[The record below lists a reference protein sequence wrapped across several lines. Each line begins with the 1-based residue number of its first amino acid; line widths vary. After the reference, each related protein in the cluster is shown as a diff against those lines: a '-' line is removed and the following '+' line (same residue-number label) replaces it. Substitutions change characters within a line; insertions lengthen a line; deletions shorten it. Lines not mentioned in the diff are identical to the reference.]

1 MTVRRFVDITV
12 GSVLALGVV
21 PALVVL
27 AAIGLLVFRANPFFV
42 HDRVG
47 LAGRRFHFLKLRSMS
62 PDAPAYATKHELR
75 AEQIPFWG
83 RQLRRFHIDELPQLL
98 LVPIGRMSLVGP
110 RPEMPFL
117 HERFPQPFAERRVSV
132 RPGCTGLWQVGA
144 SASGLIADAPEYD
157 EFYLQHRSWRLDL
170 WIVAH
175 TITKMLG
182 VGEPATLEQVPAWAT
197 RRGTAPEYSGGRA

>member
-1 MTVRRFVDITV
+1 MRRFVDITA
-12 GSVLALGVV
+12 GGFLALVV
-21 PALVVL
+21 IPALVVL
-27 AAIGLLVFRANPFFV
+27 AVIGLLVLRANPFFV
-42 HDRVG
+42 QDRVG
-47 LAGRRFHFLKLRSMS
+47 LGGRPFRFLKLRSMT
-62 PDAPAYATKHELR
+62 PDAPAYATKHDLR

-98 LVPIGRMSLVGP
+98 LVPLGHMSLIGP

-144 SASGLIADAPEYD
+144 GAHGLIADAPEYD

-170 WIVAH
+170 WIVAR
-175 TITKMLG
+175 TVTKMLG
-182 VGEPATLEQVPAWAT
+182 IGAPVSLDQVPAWAT
-197 RRGTAPEYSGGRA
+197 RRGIAPEYSGGRA